1 MTDTTISVSFSA
13 SLGDLVSGI
22 SQAREALAS
31 LGAPSQQLNAQY
43 SDLRESMTRAFDATP
58 IATYGA
64 SLSEVSLLEK
74 TLAAARAQAA
84 ESLRTGDQQAYQEA
98 AAAAQAASRAEVSAA
113 QSGLREKMATLAEE
127 LRQHQITVDEK
138 VSMARAALDQ
148 EHAAA
153 ISSLQIDGQIGSM
166 SLEQKVKLLDQEL
179 AADRKYQDQQ
189 SALARQSLDAQY
201 RDYETFGS
209 SISGAFNG
217 QLKGL
222 LSGTEAWRKAFSN
235 TLEVL
240 LIDFIE
246 WSEKTVVRYLAGEAT
261 KTAATTAG
269 VAARTAAEQGG
280 AAASLATQGAA
291 MVRSILSSAAEAF
304 AGVFGFLSPLLGPAA
319 AGPAAG
325 AYGAVAGMAVAVA
338 SADIGMWQVPQDMLT
353 LVHHNELI
361 MPSNEAGAF
370 RQMLSSDTANSSG
383 AVHIAPTTH
392 LHVSAIDSG
401 SVSQWMRSNS
411 SSMIKAMDEA
421 VRHGAALGAK
431 RLRL

>member
-138 VSMARAALDQ
+138 VSMARAA
-148 EHAAA
+148 
-153 ISSLQIDGQIGSM
+153 
-166 SLEQKVKLLDQEL
+166 LDQEL

-325 AYGAVAGMAVAVA
+325 AYGAVAGMAGAVA